1 MGDNPDSGD
10 TGWQPPANPA
20 QPPWPSQSP
29 PPGLPSSG
37 PGYARPG
44 GIVGEARGVQ
54 ARSEQDLLT
63 PQRQFTVLTF
73 RVERFD
79 RAGNRLPPVAVQMRG
94 RTFEGA
100 ISEGDWVEVEV
111 AVAGAPSDTLH
122 VDRVRNLTTTA
133 VVRAKGE
140 ERSLSFWVVV
150 GVVVLIVVV
159 IFVVA
164 IMIITSIAR
173 GFPAV
178 V

>member
-100 ISEGDWVEVEV
+100 ISEGDWVEV